1 MLNPTDVILETWNR
15 NTTVV
20 LNILNALPEGGID
33 ARDTGGE
40 WTVAHHLS
48 DMQGANVHWLQKSAP
63 DFALGLEVLYTEDA
77 SSPLGFVAER
87 DIAKIKIGFQT
98 ASDAIARAVK
108 HHTETEAQFG
118 EVYEHPIFFLQH
130 MLWHQA
136 YHTGQI
142 IWALKQSGMR
152 FTDDQTFD
160 MIWKELRR

>member
-87 DIAKIKIGFQT
+87 DIAKIKSRIPNCIRRNRSSRE
-98 ASDAIARAVK
+98 ASYGNRSTV
-108 HHTETEAQFG
+108 
-118 EVYEHPIFFLQH
+118 
-130 MLWHQA
+130 W
-136 YHTGQI
+136 
-142 IWALKQSGMR
+142 
-152 FTDDQTFD
+152 
-160 MIWKELRR
+160 